1 MRKTVALF
9 IFIYNLIGLIA
20 ILGISPDDPFYR
32 EWSIVLLLLT
42 FPVTIISFGYR
53 YFTSDPIY
61 PVFIIQFI
69 MLVITLF
76 IGDSIIR
83 SYKK

>member
-1 MRKTVALF
+1 MRKAVALF
-9 IFIYNLIGLIA
+9 IFLYNLVGVVA
-20 ILGISPDDPFYR
+20 IFSISPHDPFYW
-32 EWSIVLLLLT
+32 EWSPVFLLLT
-42 FPVTIISFGYR
+42 FPIIIISFGYR
-53 YFTSDPIY
+53 YGTSDPIY

-76 IGDSIIR
+76 MGDSIVK

>member
-9 IFIYNLIGLIA
+9 IFIYNLIGLVA
-20 ILGISPDDPFYR
+20 IFGISPDDLFYR
-32 EWSIVLLLLT
+32 EWSIDLLLLT

-69 MLVITLF
+69 MLAITLF
-76 IGDSIIR
+76 MGDSIVR
-83 SYKK
+83 RYKK

>member
-9 IFIYNLIGLIA
+9 ILIYNLIGLVA
-20 ILGISPDDPFYR
+20 ILGISPDDPFYW

-53 YFTSDPIY
+53 YFSSDPIY

-76 IGDSIIR
+76 MGDSIVK

>member
-9 IFIYNLIGLIA
+9 IFIYNLIGLVA
-20 ILGISPDDPFYR
+20 ILGISSDNPFYW

-53 YFTSDPIY
+53 YFTSEPIY

-76 IGDSIIR
+76 MGDLIVR
-83 SYKK
+83 KYKR